1 MYIFAL
7 GSSKRID
14 VSSPA
19 VVWQSGMDIK
29 AARGARST
37 LGGLS
42 LLGFQPLFLPQSSNK
57 KRSATRV
64 QGLFNAVLSPSAAFL
79 PSAPILARS
88 HDWGDRHRFSLIRT
102 RREKDKSESCAIQI

>member
-7 GSSKRID
+7 GCSKRFD
-14 VSSPA
+14 VSPS
-19 VVWQSGMDIK
+19 VVRQRVDIK
-29 AARGARST
+29 AARGATST

-102 RREKDKSESCAIQI
+102 RREKDKSESCLKFN